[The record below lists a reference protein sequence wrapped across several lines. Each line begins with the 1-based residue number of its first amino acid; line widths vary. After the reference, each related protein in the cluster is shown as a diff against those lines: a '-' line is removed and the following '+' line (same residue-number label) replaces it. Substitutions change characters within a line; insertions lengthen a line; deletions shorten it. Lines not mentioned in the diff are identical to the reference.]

1 MMDNGMRMIWQT
13 IRRYWPL
20 FKSLQT
26 LLLTVTGL
34 AGFMSAR
41 CPITHWSSMVALVF
55 SMLFAIAGST
65 ALNMWYD
72 RDIDGVMN
80 RTHHRPLAQGKIPPR
95 NALSIGLVLSVLG
108 VGIGFILAPL
118 YSLILLLGIVFDF
131 LVYTIWLKRRTCW
144 SIVWGG
150 IAGGIPILAGRVLGM
165 GQVDVIGILL
175 MLSVLFWIPTHILT
189 FSIQYAEDYAAAGI
203 PTFPSTY
210 GIKFTRNVV
219 VISTI
224 IAAALITS
232 AAILIQVSGGFLH
245 LLGILSGALVMMAL
259 FVLFKPSRKANIGL
273 FKYASVYMLAAMLLL
288 AF

>member
-1 MMDNGMRMIWQT
+1 MLWKT
-13 IRRYWPL
+13 IKQYWPL

-26 LLLTVTGL
+26 LLLTVTGV

-41 CPITHWSSMVALVF
+41 CPIQHWSSMAALVF
-55 SMLFAIAGST
+55 SLLFAIAGST
-65 ALNMWYD
+65 VLNMWYD
-72 RDIDGVMN
+72 RDIDSVMN
-80 RTHHRPLAQGKIPPR
+80 RTHYRPLAQGKIPPR
-95 NALSIGLVLSVLG
+95 NALRLGVILSILG
-108 VGIGFILAPL
+108 VGIGFLLAPL
-118 YSLILLLGIVFDF
+118 YSLVLFLGIVIDF
-131 LVYTIWLKRRTCW
+131 LVYTIWLKRKTCW
-144 SIVWGG
+144 SVVWGG
-150 IAGGIPILAGRVLGM
+150 IAGGMPILAGRVLGM
-165 GQVDVIGILL
+165 GQGDVIGLLL

-189 FSIQYAEDYAAAGI
+189 FSIHYAEDYAAAGI

-210 GIKFTRNVV
+210 GVKFTRNVV
-219 VISTI
+219 VVSTI

-259 FVLFKPSRKANIGL
+259 FVLFKPSRKANLGL

>member
-1 MMDNGMRMIWQT
+1 MRMRWKSIKQ
-13 IRRYWPL
+13 YWPL

-26 LLLTVTGL
+26 LLLTVTGV

-41 CPITHWSSMVALVF
+41 CPIQHWSSMVALVF
-55 SMLFAIAGST
+55 SLLFAIAGST
-65 ALNMWYD
+65 VLNMWYD
-72 RDIDGVMN
+72 RDIDSVMN

-95 NALSIGLVLSVLG
+95 NALVLGLVLSILG

-131 LVYTIWLKRRTCW
+131 LVYTVWLKRRTCW
-144 SIVWGG
+144 SIIWGG
-150 IAGGIPILAGRVLGM
+150 IAGGMPILAGRVLGM

-189 FSIQYAEDYAAAGI
+189 FSIHYAEDYAAARI

-210 GIKFTRNVV
+210 GVKFTRNMVV
-219 VISTI
+219 VSTI

-259 FVLFKPSRKANIGL
+259 FVMFRPSRLANFSL

>member
-1 MMDNGMRMIWQT
+1 
-13 IRRYWPL
+13 
-20 FKSLQT
+20 
-26 LLLTVTGL
+26 
-34 AGFMSAR
+34 
-41 CPITHWSSMVALVF
+41 MVALVF
-55 SMLFAIAGST
+55 SLLFAIAGST
-65 ALNMWYD
+65 VLNMWYD
-72 RDIDGVMN
+72 RDIDSVMN

-95 NALSIGLVLSVLG
+95 NALALGLVLSIMG

-144 SIVWGG
+144 SIVLGG
-150 IAGGIPILAGRVLGM
+150 IAGGMPILAGRVLGM

-175 MLSVLFWIPTHILT
+175 MFSVLFWIPTHILT
-189 FSIQYAEDYAAAGI
+189 FSIHFADDYAAAGI

-210 GIKFTRNVV
+210 GVKFTRNVV

-232 AAILIQVSGGFLH
+232 AAILIQVNGGFLH
-245 LLGILSGALVMMAL
+245 LLGILSGALVMIAL
-259 FVLFKPSRKANIGL
+259 FMLFKPSRLANFSL

>member
-1 MMDNGMRMIWQT
+1 
-13 IRRYWPL
+13 
-20 FKSLQT
+20 
-26 LLLTVTGL
+26 
-34 AGFMSAR
+34 
-41 CPITHWSSMVALVF
+41 MVALVF

-95 NALSIGLVLSVLG
+95 NALGLGLVLSMLG

-210 GIKFTRNVV
+210 GIKFTRNVL

-224 IAAALITS
+224 IAVALITA